1 MNKFFSFT
9 AGALCG
15 LAVGVVVALLL
26 APASGSELT
35 GEAQKRWQ
43 EAVAEAHKAQA
54 ETRSRLEMEYQQLRL
69 NGRASSK

>member
-15 LAVGVVVALLL
+15 LAVGVVVALLFT
-26 APASGSELT
+26 PTSGSELT
-35 GEAQKRWQ
+35 AEAQRRWQ
-43 EAVAEAHKAQA
+43 EAVDEAHKAQS
-54 ETRSRLEMEYQQLRL
+54 ETRTRLEMEYQQLRL